1 MDKKEMRNLFDG
13 DCSPAEEQAAGRWLA
28 EHAETKEADE
38 LLYAL
43 LRETKPATADAEGA
57 FRRVCRRLGI
67 APKSSAWRLVGR
79 WTMRAA
85 ACLLLPVA
93 ALAFYLYGE
102 AQRPGEWFEAYAPYG
117 KTLRVVLPRVEGDA
131 MRFYACRPDAL
142 VFGAFG
148 ILEPQGERPC
158 PAGEI
163 DLVVCPGVAFTADGR
178 RLGRGR
184 GYYDRYLGDPA
195 FRGFRV
201 GVCYAHQLVDDLPV
215 EPHDVRMD
223 RVITG

>member
-1 MDKKEMRNLFDG
+1 MRRFNRALD
-13 DCSPAEEQAAGRWLA
+13 SQQRLRASAAIFSAVERLPEFRA
-28 EHAETKEADE
+28 ARTVAVFAALPDE
-38 LLYAL
+38 
-43 LRETKPATADAEGA
+43 PATDEVLA
-57 FRRVCRRLGI
+57 
-67 APKSSAWRLVGR
+67 R
-79 WTMRAA
+79 WASTR
-85 ACLLLPVA
+85 
-93 ALAFYLYGE
+93 
-102 AQRPGEWFEAYAPYG
+102 
-117 KTLRVVLPRVEGDA
+117 RVVLPRVEGDA

>member
-1 MDKKEMRNLFDG
+1 MRQLNSALD
-13 DCSPAEEQAAGRWLA
+13 SRQRLRASAAIFSAVERLPEFRA
-28 EHAETKEADE
+28 ARTVAVFAALPDE
-38 LLYAL
+38 
-43 LRETKPATADAEGA
+43 PATDEVLA
-57 FRRVCRRLGI
+57 
-67 APKSSAWRLVGR
+67 R
-79 WTMRAA
+79 WASTR
-85 ACLLLPVA
+85 
-93 ALAFYLYGE
+93 
-102 AQRPGEWFEAYAPYG
+102 
-117 KTLRVVLPRVEGDA
+117 RVVLPRVEGDA

>member
-1 MDKKEMRNLFDG
+1 MVKKEIRERMRRLNRALD
-13 DCSPAEEQAAGRWLA
+13 SRQRLRASAAIFSAVERLPEFRA
-28 EHAETKEADE
+28 ARTVAVFAARPDE
-38 LLYAL
+38 
-43 LRETKPATADAEGA
+43 PATDEVLA
-57 FRRVCRRLGI
+57 
-67 APKSSAWRLVGR
+67 R
-79 WTMRAA
+79 WASTR
-85 ACLLLPVA
+85 
-93 ALAFYLYGE
+93 
-102 AQRPGEWFEAYAPYG
+102 
-117 KTLRVVLPRVEGDA
+117 RVVLPRVEGDA

>member
-1 MDKKEMRNLFDG
+1 MRRLNRALD
-13 DCSPAEEQAAGRWLA
+13 SQQRLRASAAIFSAVERLPEFRA
-28 EHAETKEADE
+28 ARTVAVFAALSDE
-38 LLYAL
+38 
-43 LRETKPATADAEGA
+43 PATDEVLA
-57 FRRVCRRLGI
+57 
-67 APKSSAWRLVGR
+67 R
-79 WTMRAA
+79 WASTR
-85 ACLLLPVA
+85 
-93 ALAFYLYGE
+93 
-102 AQRPGEWFEAYAPYG
+102 
-117 KTLRVVLPRVEGDA
+117 RVVLPRVEGDA

-148 ILEPQGERPC
+148 ILEPQGERPW

-163 DLVVCPGVAFTADGR
+163 DLVVCPGGAFTADGR

-184 GYYDRYLGDPA
+184 GYYDRYLGDPV

>member
-1 MDKKEMRNLFDG
+1 MRRLNRALD
-13 DCSPAEEQAAGRWLA
+13 SRQRLRASAAIFSAVERLPEFCA
-28 EHAETKEADE
+28 ARTVAVFAALPDE
-38 LLYAL
+38 
-43 LRETKPATADAEGA
+43 PATDEVLA
-57 FRRVCRRLGI
+57 
-67 APKSSAWRLVGR
+67 R
-79 WTMRAA
+79 WASTR
-85 ACLLLPVA
+85 
-93 ALAFYLYGE
+93 
-102 AQRPGEWFEAYAPYG
+102 
-117 KTLRVVLPRVEGDA
+117 RVVLPRVEGDA

>member
-1 MDKKEMRNLFDG
+1 MRQLNRALD
-13 DCSPAEEQAAGRWLA
+13 SRQRLRASAAIFSAVERLPEFRA
-28 EHAETKEADE
+28 ARTVAVFAALPDE
-38 LLYAL
+38 
-43 LRETKPATADAEGA
+43 PATDEVLA
-57 FRRVCRRLGI
+57 
-67 APKSSAWRLVGR
+67 R
-79 WTMRAA
+79 WASTR
-85 ACLLLPVA
+85 
-93 ALAFYLYGE
+93 
-102 AQRPGEWFEAYAPYG
+102 
-117 KTLRVVLPRVEGDA
+117 RVVLPRVEGDA

-215 EPHDVRMD
+215 EPHAVRMD

>member
-1 MDKKEMRNLFDG
+1 MRRLNRALD
-13 DCSPAEEQAAGRWLA
+13 SRQRLRASAAIFSAVERLPEFRA
-28 EHAETKEADE
+28 ARTVAVFAALPDE
-38 LLYAL
+38 
-43 LRETKPATADAEGA
+43 PATDEVLA
-57 FRRVCRRLGI
+57 
-67 APKSSAWRLVGR
+67 R
-79 WTMRAA
+79 WASTR
-85 ACLLLPVA
+85 
-93 ALAFYLYGE
+93 
-102 AQRPGEWFEAYAPYG
+102 
-117 KTLRVVLPRVEGDA
+117 RVVLPRVEGDA

-201 GVCYAHQLVDDLPV
+201 GVCYAHQLVDGLPV

>member
-1 MDKKEMRNLFDG
+1 MRRLNRALDSRQRLRASAAIFSAVERRPSSVRRG
-13 DCSPAEEQAAGRWLA
+13 PSPFLR
-28 EHAETKEADE
+28 TADE
-38 LLYAL
+38 
-43 LRETKPATADAEGA
+43 PATDEVLA
-57 FRRVCRRLGI
+57 
-67 APKSSAWRLVGR
+67 R
-79 WTMRAA
+79 WASTR
-85 ACLLLPVA
+85 
-93 ALAFYLYGE
+93 
-102 AQRPGEWFEAYAPYG
+102 
-117 KTLRVVLPRVEGDA
+117 RVVLPRVEGDA

-163 DLVVCPGVAFTADGR
+163 DLVVCPGMAFTADGR

>member
-1 MDKKEMRNLFDG
+1 MRQLNRALD
-13 DCSPAEEQAAGRWLA
+13 SRQRLRASAAIFSAVERLPEFRA
-28 EHAETKEADE
+28 ARTIAVFAALPDE
-38 LLYAL
+38 
-43 LRETKPATADAEGA
+43 PATDEVLA
-57 FRRVCRRLGI
+57 
-67 APKSSAWRLVGR
+67 R
-79 WTMRAA
+79 WASTR
-85 ACLLLPVA
+85 
-93 ALAFYLYGE
+93 
-102 AQRPGEWFEAYAPYG
+102 
-117 KTLRVVLPRVEGDA
+117 RVVLPRVEGDA

>member
-1 MDKKEMRNLFDG
+1 MRQLNRALD
-13 DCSPAEEQAAGRWLA
+13 SRQRLRASAAIFSAVERLPEFRA
-28 EHAETKEADE
+28 ARTVAVFAALPDE
-38 LLYAL
+38 
-43 LRETKPATADAEGA
+43 PATDEVLA
-57 FRRVCRRLGI
+57 
-67 APKSSAWRLVGR
+67 R
-79 WTMRAA
+79 WASTR
-85 ACLLLPVA
+85 
-93 ALAFYLYGE
+93 
-102 AQRPGEWFEAYAPYG
+102 
-117 KTLRVVLPRVEGDA
+117 RVVLPRVEGDA

-148 ILEPQGERPC
+148 ILEPLGERPC

>member
-1 MDKKEMRNLFDG
+1 MRQLNRAWDSRQRLRA
-13 DCSPAEEQAAGRWLA
+13 SAAIFSAVERLPEFRA
-28 EHAETKEADE
+28 ARTVAVFAALPDE
-38 LLYAL
+38 
-43 LRETKPATADAEGA
+43 PATDEVLA
-57 FRRVCRRLGI
+57 
-67 APKSSAWRLVGR
+67 R
-79 WTMRAA
+79 WASTR
-85 ACLLLPVA
+85 
-93 ALAFYLYGE
+93 
-102 AQRPGEWFEAYAPYG
+102 
-117 KTLRVVLPRVEGDA
+117 RVVLPRVEGDA

>member
-1 MDKKEMRNLFDG
+1 MRQLNRALD
-13 DCSPAEEQAAGRWLA
+13 SRQRLRASAAIFSAVERLPEFRA
-28 EHAETKEADE
+28 ARTVAVFAALPDE
-38 LLYAL
+38 
-43 LRETKPATADAEGA
+43 PATDEVLA
-57 FRRVCRRLGI
+57 
-67 APKSSAWRLVGR
+67 R
-79 WTMRAA
+79 WAST
-85 ACLLLPVA
+85 
-93 ALAFYLYGE
+93 
-102 AQRPGEWFEAYAPYG
+102 Q
-117 KTLRVVLPRVEGDA
+117 RVVLPRVEGDA

>member
-1 MDKKEMRNLFDG
+1 MRRLNRALD
-13 DCSPAEEQAAGRWLA
+13 SRQRLRASAAIFSAVERLPEFRA
-28 EHAETKEADE
+28 ARTVAVFAALPDE
-38 LLYAL
+38 
-43 LRETKPATADAEGA
+43 PATDEVLA
-57 FRRVCRRLGI
+57 
-67 APKSSAWRLVGR
+67 R
-79 WTMRAA
+79 WASTR
-85 ACLLLPVA
+85 
-93 ALAFYLYGE
+93 
-102 AQRPGEWFEAYAPYG
+102 
-117 KTLRVVLPRVEGDA
+117 RVVLPRVEGDA

-184 GYYDRYLGDPA
+184 GYYDRYLGDPV

>member
-1 MDKKEMRNLFDG
+1 MRQLNRALD
-13 DCSPAEEQAAGRWLA
+13 SRQRLRASAAIFSAVERLPEFRA
-28 EHAETKEADE
+28 ARTVAVFAALPDE
-38 LLYAL
+38 
-43 LRETKPATADAEGA
+43 PATDEVLARWAST
-57 FRRVCRRLGI
+57 RRG
-67 APKSSAWRLVGR
+67 
-79 WTMRAA
+79 
-85 ACLLLPVA
+85 
-93 ALAFYLYGE
+93 
-102 AQRPGEWFEAYAPYG
+102 
-117 KTLRVVLPRVEGDA
+117 VLPRVEGDA

>member
-1 MDKKEMRNLFDG
+1 MRRLNRALD
-13 DCSPAEEQAAGRWLA
+13 SRQRLRASAAIFSAVERLPEFRA
-28 EHAETKEADE
+28 ARAVAVFAALPDE
-38 LLYAL
+38 
-43 LRETKPATADAEGA
+43 PATDEVLA
-57 FRRVCRRLGI
+57 
-67 APKSSAWRLVGR
+67 R
-79 WTMRAA
+79 WASTR
-85 ACLLLPVA
+85 
-93 ALAFYLYGE
+93 
-102 AQRPGEWFEAYAPYG
+102 
-117 KTLRVVLPRVEGDA
+117 RVVLPRVEGDA

>member
-1 MDKKEMRNLFDG
+1 MRRLNRALD
-13 DCSPAEEQAAGRWLA
+13 SQQRLRASAAIFSAGERLPEFRA
-28 EHAETKEADE
+28 ARTVAVFAALPDE
-38 LLYAL
+38 
-43 LRETKPATADAEGA
+43 PATDEVLA
-57 FRRVCRRLGI
+57 
-67 APKSSAWRLVGR
+67 R
-79 WTMRAA
+79 WASTR
-85 ACLLLPVA
+85 
-93 ALAFYLYGE
+93 
-102 AQRPGEWFEAYAPYG
+102 
-117 KTLRVVLPRVEGDA
+117 RVVLPRVEGDA

>member
-1 MDKKEMRNLFDG
+1 MRRLNRALD
-13 DCSPAEEQAAGRWLA
+13 SRQRLRASAAIFSAVERLPEFRA
-28 EHAETKEADE
+28 ARTVAVFAALPDE
-38 LLYAL
+38 
-43 LRETKPATADAEGA
+43 PATDEVLA
-57 FRRVCRRLGI
+57 
-67 APKSSAWRLVGR
+67 R
-79 WTMRAA
+79 WASTR
-85 ACLLLPVA
+85 
-93 ALAFYLYGE
+93 
-102 AQRPGEWFEAYAPYG
+102 
-117 KTLRVVLPRVEGDA
+117 RVVLPRVEGDA

-184 GYYDRYLGDPA
+184 GYYDRHLGDPA

>member
-1 MDKKEMRNLFDG
+1 MDSQQRLRA
-13 DCSPAEEQAAGRWLA
+13 PAAMFSAVERLPEFRAARTVAVFAALP
-28 EHAETKEADE
+28 DE
-38 LLYAL
+38 
-43 LRETKPATADAEGA
+43 PATDEVLA
-57 FRRVCRRLGI
+57 
-67 APKSSAWRLVGR
+67 R
-79 WTMRAA
+79 WASTR
-85 ACLLLPVA
+85 
-93 ALAFYLYGE
+93 
-102 AQRPGEWFEAYAPYG
+102 
-117 KTLRVVLPRVEGDA
+117 RVVLPRVEGDA

>member
-1 MDKKEMRNLFDG
+1 MRQLNRALD
-13 DCSPAEEQAAGRWLA
+13 SRQRLRASAAIFSAVERLPEVRA
-28 EHAETKEADE
+28 ARTVAVFAALPDE
-38 LLYAL
+38 
-43 LRETKPATADAEGA
+43 PATDEVLA
-57 FRRVCRRLGI
+57 
-67 APKSSAWRLVGR
+67 R
-79 WTMRAA
+79 WASTR
-85 ACLLLPVA
+85 
-93 ALAFYLYGE
+93 
-102 AQRPGEWFEAYAPYG
+102 
-117 KTLRVVLPRVEGDA
+117 RVVLPRVEGDA

>member
-1 MDKKEMRNLFDG
+1 MRRLNRALD
-13 DCSPAEEQAAGRWLA
+13 SRQRLRASAAIFSAVERLPEFRA
-28 EHAETKEADE
+28 ARTVAVFAALPDE
-38 LLYAL
+38 
-43 LRETKPATADAEGA
+43 PATDEVLA
-57 FRRVCRRLGI
+57 
-67 APKSSAWRLVGR
+67 R
-79 WTMRAA
+79 WASTR
-85 ACLLLPVA
+85 
-93 ALAFYLYGE
+93 GSTST
-102 AQRPGEWFEAYAPYG
+102 R
-117 KTLRVVLPRVEGDA
+117 RVVLPRVEGDA

>member
-1 MDKKEMRNLFDG
+1 MRQLNRALD
-13 DCSPAEEQAAGRWLA
+13 SRQRLRASAAIFSAVERLPEFRA
-28 EHAETKEADE
+28 ARTVAVFAALPDE
-38 LLYAL
+38 
-43 LRETKPATADAEGA
+43 PATDEVLA
-57 FRRVCRRLGI
+57 
-67 APKSSAWRLVGR
+67 R
-79 WTMRAA
+79 WASTR
-85 ACLLLPVA
+85 
-93 ALAFYLYGE
+93 
-102 AQRPGEWFEAYAPYG
+102 
-117 KTLRVVLPRVEGDA
+117 RVVLPRVEGDA

-158 PAGEI
+158 PAGAI
-163 DLVVCPGVAFTADGR
+163 DLVVCPGVAFTADGG

-184 GYYDRYLGDPA
+184 GYYDRYLGDPV

>member
-1 MDKKEMRNLFDG
+1 M
-13 DCSPAEEQAAGRWLA
+13 SAAIFSAVERLPEFRA
-28 EHAETKEADE
+28 ARTVAVFAALPDE
-38 LLYAL
+38 
-43 LRETKPATADAEGA
+43 PATDEVLA
-57 FRRVCRRLGI
+57 
-67 APKSSAWRLVGR
+67 R
-79 WTMRAA
+79 WASTR
-85 ACLLLPVA
+85 
-93 ALAFYLYGE
+93 
-102 AQRPGEWFEAYAPYG
+102 
-117 KTLRVVLPRVEGDA
+117 RVVLPRVEGDA

-184 GYYDRYLGDPA
+184 GYYDRYLGDPV

>member
-1 MDKKEMRNLFDG
+1 MTKKELRAAMRGRNLG
-13 DCSPAEEQAAGRWLA
+13 MAPAERAEASRRIFGR
-28 EHAETKEADE
+28 
-38 LLYAL
+38 
-43 LRETKPATADAEGA
+43 
-57 FRRVCRRLGI
+57 
-67 APKSSAWRLVGR
+67 VGR
-79 WTMRAA
+79 LEAFGAA
-85 ACLLLPVA
+85 RTVGFFCSLRDEPDTAE
-93 ALAFYLYGE
+93 ALVRWSAVK
-102 AQRPGEWFEAYAPYG
+102 RI
-117 KTLRVVLPRVEGDA
+117 VVPRVEGDA

-184 GYYDRYLGDPA
+184 GYYDRYLGDPV

>member
-1 MDKKEMRNLFDG
+1 MRQLNRALDSRQ
-13 DCSPAEEQAAGRWLA
+13 CLRASAAIFSAVERLPEFRA
-28 EHAETKEADE
+28 ARTVAVFAALPDE
-38 LLYAL
+38 
-43 LRETKPATADAEGA
+43 PATDEVLA
-57 FRRVCRRLGI
+57 
-67 APKSSAWRLVGR
+67 R
-79 WTMRAA
+79 WASTR
-85 ACLLLPVA
+85 
-93 ALAFYLYGE
+93 
-102 AQRPGEWFEAYAPYG
+102 
-117 KTLRVVLPRVEGDA
+117 RVVLPRVEGDA

>member
-1 MDKKEMRNLFDG
+1 MRRLNRALDSQQRLRASAGIF
-13 DCSPAEEQAAGRWLA
+13 SAVERLPEFRAARTVAVFAALS
-28 EHAETKEADE
+28 DE
-38 LLYAL
+38 
-43 LRETKPATADAEGA
+43 PATDEVLA
-57 FRRVCRRLGI
+57 
-67 APKSSAWRLVGR
+67 R
-79 WTMRAA
+79 WASTR
-85 ACLLLPVA
+85 
-93 ALAFYLYGE
+93 
-102 AQRPGEWFEAYAPYG
+102 
-117 KTLRVVLPRVEGDA
+117 RVVLPRVEGDA

-184 GYYDRYLGDPA
+184 GYYDRYLGDPV

>member
-1 MDKKEMRNLFDG
+1 MRQLNRALD
-13 DCSPAEEQAAGRWLA
+13 SRQRLRASAAIFSAVERRPEFRAARTVAVFAALP
-28 EHAETKEADE
+28 DE
-38 LLYAL
+38 
-43 LRETKPATADAEGA
+43 PATDEVLA
-57 FRRVCRRLGI
+57 
-67 APKSSAWRLVGR
+67 R
-79 WTMRAA
+79 WASTR
-85 ACLLLPVA
+85 
-93 ALAFYLYGE
+93 
-102 AQRPGEWFEAYAPYG
+102 
-117 KTLRVVLPRVEGDA
+117 RVVLPRVEGDA

>member
-1 MDKKEMRNLFDG
+1 MRRLNRALD
-13 DCSPAEEQAAGRWLA
+13 SQERLRASAAIFL
-28 EHAETKEADE
+28 ADE
-38 LLYAL
+38 RLPEFRAARTVAVFAAL
-43 LRETKPATADAEGA
+43 PDEPATDEVLA
-57 FRRVCRRLGI
+57 
-67 APKSSAWRLVGR
+67 R
-79 WTMRAA
+79 WASTR
-85 ACLLLPVA
+85 
-93 ALAFYLYGE
+93 
-102 AQRPGEWFEAYAPYG
+102 
-117 KTLRVVLPRVEGDA
+117 RVVLPRVEGDA

-158 PAGEI
+158 PTGEI

>member
-1 MDKKEMRNLFDG
+1 MRRLNRALD
-13 DCSPAEEQAAGRWLA
+13 SRQRLRASAAIFSAVERLPEFRA
-28 EHAETKEADE
+28 ARTVAVFAALPDE
-38 LLYAL
+38 
-43 LRETKPATADAEGA
+43 PATDEVLA
-57 FRRVCRRLGI
+57 
-67 APKSSAWRLVGR
+67 R
-79 WTMRAA
+79 WASTR
-85 ACLLLPVA
+85 
-93 ALAFYLYGE
+93 
-102 AQRPGEWFEAYAPYG
+102 
-117 KTLRVVLPRVEGDA
+117 RVVLPRVEGDA

-195 FRGFRV
+195 FRGVRV

-215 EPHDVRMD
+215 EPHDVFMD
-223 RVITG
+223 YVITNG

>member
-1 MDKKEMRNLFDG
+1 MRQLNRALD
-13 DCSPAEEQAAGRWLA
+13 SRQRLRASAAIFSAVERLPEFRA
-28 EHAETKEADE
+28 ARTVAVFAALPDE
-38 LLYAL
+38 
-43 LRETKPATADAEGA
+43 PATDEVLA
-57 FRRVCRRLGI
+57 
-67 APKSSAWRLVGR
+67 R
-79 WTMRAA
+79 WASTR
-85 ACLLLPVA
+85 
-93 ALAFYLYGE
+93 
-102 AQRPGEWFEAYAPYG
+102 
-117 KTLRVVLPRVEGDA
+117 RVVLPRVEGDA

-148 ILEPQGERPC
+148 ILEPQGERLC

>member
-1 MDKKEMRNLFDG
+1 MRRLNRALD
-13 DCSPAEEQAAGRWLA
+13 SQQRLRASAAIFSAVERLPEFRA
-28 EHAETKEADE
+28 ARTVAVFAALSDE
-38 LLYAL
+38 
-43 LRETKPATADAEGA
+43 PATDEVLA
-57 FRRVCRRLGI
+57 
-67 APKSSAWRLVGR
+67 R
-79 WTMRAA
+79 WASTR
-85 ACLLLPVA
+85 
-93 ALAFYLYGE
+93 
-102 AQRPGEWFEAYAPYG
+102 
-117 KTLRVVLPRVEGDA
+117 RVVLPRVEGDA
-131 MRFYACRPDAL
+131 MRFYA
-142 VFGAFG
+142 G

-184 GYYDRYLGDPA
+184 GYYDRYLGDPV

-201 GVCYAHQLVDDLPV
+201 GICYAHQLVDDLPV

>member
-1 MDKKEMRNLFDG
+1 MVKKEIRERTRRLNRALD
-13 DCSPAEEQAAGRWLA
+13 SRQRLRASAAIFSAVERLPEFRA
-28 EHAETKEADE
+28 ARTVAVFAALPDE
-38 LLYAL
+38 
-43 LRETKPATADAEGA
+43 PATDEVLA
-57 FRRVCRRLGI
+57 
-67 APKSSAWRLVGR
+67 R
-79 WTMRAA
+79 WASTR
-85 ACLLLPVA
+85 
-93 ALAFYLYGE
+93 
-102 AQRPGEWFEAYAPYG
+102 
-117 KTLRVVLPRVEGDA
+117 RVVLPRVEGDA

>member
-1 MDKKEMRNLFDG
+1 MRRLNRALD
-13 DCSPAEEQAAGRWLA
+13 SQQRLRASAAIFSAVERLPEFRA
-28 EHAETKEADE
+28 ARTVAVFAALPDE
-38 LLYAL
+38 
-43 LRETKPATADAEGA
+43 PATDEVLA
-57 FRRVCRRLGI
+57 
-67 APKSSAWRLVGR
+67 R
-79 WTMRAA
+79 WASTR
-85 ACLLLPVA
+85 
-93 ALAFYLYGE
+93 
-102 AQRPGEWFEAYAPYG
+102 
-117 KTLRVVLPRVEGDA
+117 RVVLPRVEG
-131 MRFYACRPDAL
+131 PDAL
-142 VFGAFG
+142 VFGALG

>member
-1 MDKKEMRNLFDG
+1 MRRLNRALD
-13 DCSPAEEQAAGRWLA
+13 SRQRLRASAAIFSAVERLPEFRA
-28 EHAETKEADE
+28 ARTVAVFAALPDE
-38 LLYAL
+38 
-43 LRETKPATADAEGA
+43 PATDEVLA
-57 FRRVCRRLGI
+57 
-67 APKSSAWRLVGR
+67 R
-79 WTMRAA
+79 WASTR
-85 ACLLLPVA
+85 
-93 ALAFYLYGE
+93 
-102 AQRPGEWFEAYAPYG
+102 
-117 KTLRVVLPRVEGDA
+117 RVVLPRVEGDA

-201 GVCYAHQLVDDLPV
+201 GVCYAHQLIDDLPV